1 MSVNE
6 NKGKT
11 QILVLP
17 ANHGD
22 SIIVKTFDSS
32 GKAFNMIIDG
42 GTAKTYNQ
50 CLKNEINKLDFI
62 DLLVLTHIDSDHIGG
77 LIKFFKNPF
86 FTSMKIGKY
95 WFNSKNITFIHIGE
109 NISYDQAKTLEELL
123 IEKDNVKE
131 KWADD
136 IFFEITPEL
145 PAGIEVEILSPTKE
159 VLKELYLKWPD
170 LTEHYYQKL
179 ADMSISTIIESQ
191 LNRGSL
197 EALAAQEDQPEKSIS
212 ADIFN
217 SSSIAF
223 IFRTFD
229 LSVLFLG
236 DSHPDLIKQT
246 MNAKGYSKE
255 KKLRV
260 DIVKVSHHGSKNNT
274 SKDILDM
281 IDCDRFVIS
290 TNGGSSN
297 HTHPDREIIA
307 RIIYHPERV
316 RQNFEKHRKIYLNY
330 PKSVVEQKAGQFV
343 NDLDQLTGN
352 WELVESTNLFENER
366 ESN

>member
-6 NKGKT
+6 NTRKT
-11 QILVLP
+11 QLLVLP
-17 ANHGD
+17 ADHGD
-22 SIIVKTFDSS
+22 SIILKTSDSS

-42 GTAKTYNQ
+42 GTAKTYDKY
-50 CLKNEINKLDFI
+50 LKNEIKNLRFI
-62 DLLVLTHIDSDHIGG
+62 DLLVLTHIDSDHIAG

-86 FTSMKIGKY
+86 FIPEQIGKY
-95 WFNSKNITFIHIGE
+95 WFNSKNITFLHIGE

-131 KWADD
+131 KWTDG
-136 IFFEITPEL
+136 IFYGTTPEL
-145 PAGIEVEILSPTKE
+145 PSGIEVEILSPTE
-159 VLKELYLKWPD
+159 DVLRELYSKWPD
-170 LTEHYYQKL
+170 LSEYYYPKI
-179 ADMSISTIIESQ
+179 ADLGISTIVESQ

-197 EALAAQEDQPEKSIS
+197 ETLAAQDDQPEKSVS

-229 LSVLFLG
+229 LSVLLLG
-236 DSHPDLIKQT
+236 DAHPDLIKQT
-246 MNAKGYSKE
+246 MTAKGYSKE
-255 KKLRV
+255 RKLKV

-274 SKDILDM
+274 TKDILDM

-290 TNGGSSN
+290 TNGGSST
-297 HTHPDREIIA
+297 HTHPDRETIA

-316 RQNFEKHRKIYLNY
+316 SQNFAKHRKIFLNY

-343 NDLDQLTGN
+343 SDQDLLTGN
-352 WELVESTNLFENER
+352 WELVENTNLFENER